1 MAMKSTGIVRRIDD
15 LGRVV
20 IPKEIRRQMAIK
32 EGEPLE
38 IYTDPSER
46 MIGFKKYERTDLT
59 FVLND
64 LRNEITTGFNDYD
77 YEDTRAMVNLIAEI
91 ENILKKY

>member
-1 MAMKSTGIVRRIDD
+1 MAMKSTNIIRRIDD

-20 IPKEIRRQMAIK
+20 IPKEIRRQMGIK

-38 IYTDPSER
+38 IYINPSER
-46 MIGFKKYERTDLT
+46 MVGFKKYERVDLA

-64 LRNEITTGFNDYD
+64 LRNEIIGYNDYD
-77 YEDTRAMVNLIAEI
+77 DEDTEAMVNLIEEI
-91 ENILKKY
+91 ENILNKY

>member
-1 MAMKSTGIVRRIDD
+1 MAMKSTNIIRRIDD

-20 IPKEIRRQMAIK
+20 IPREIRRQMGIK

-38 IYTDPSER
+38 IYIDPSEK
-46 MIGFKKYERTDLT
+46 MVGFKKYERTDLA

-64 LRNEITTGFNDYD
+64 LRNEITGYNDYD
-77 YEDTRAMVNLIAEI
+77 DEDTEAMVNLIEEI
-91 ENILKKY
+91 EKILKKY

>member
-1 MAMKSTGIVRRIDD
+1 MAMKSTNIIRRIDD

-20 IPKEIRRQMAIK
+20 IPREIRRQMGIK

-38 IYTDPSER
+38 IYTDPSEK
-46 MIGFKKYERTDLT
+46 MVGFKKYERVDLA

-64 LRNEITTGFNDYD
+64 LRNEITGYNDYD
-77 YEDTRAMVNLIAEI
+77 DEDTEAMVSLIDEI
-91 ENILKKY
+91 EKILKKY

>member
-1 MAMKSTGIVRRIDD
+1 MAMRTTHIVRRIDD
-15 LGRVV
+15 LGRVI

-38 IYTDPSER
+38 IYTDLSER
-46 MIGFKKYERTDLT
+46 MIGFKKYERTDLA

-64 LRNEITTGFNDYD
+64 LRNEITGYNDYD
-77 YEDTRAMVNLIAEI
+77 EEDTETMLNLIEGI
-91 ENILKKY
+91 ENILNKY

>member
-1 MAMKSTGIVRRIDD
+1 MKSTGIVRRIDD

-20 IPKEIRRQMAIK
+20 IPREIRRQMGIK

-38 IYTDPSER
+38 IYTDPSEK
-46 MIGFKKYERTDLT
+46 MVGFKKYERVDLA

-64 LRNEITTGFNDYD
+64 LRNEITGYNDYD
-77 YEDTRAMVNLIAEI
+77 DEDTEAMVNLIDEI
-91 ENILKKY
+91 EKILKKY

>member
-1 MAMKSTGIVRRIDD
+1 MAIKTTNIVRRIDD

-20 IPKEIRRQMAIK
+20 IPREIRKQMGFR

-38 IYTDPSER
+38 IYIDPAEK
-46 MIGFKKYERTDLT
+46 MVGFKKYQRADLA

-64 LRNEITTGFNDYD
+64 LRNEITGYGDYD
-77 YEDTRAMVNLIAEI
+77 DEDAEAMVSFIEEI

>member
-20 IPKEIRRQMAIK
+20 IPKEIRKQFAIK
-32 EGEPLE
+32 VGEPLE
-38 IYTDPSER
+38 IYTDPTER
-46 MIGFKKYERTDLT
+46 MIGFKKYQRTDLA

-64 LRNEITTGFNDYD
+64 LRNEITGYNDYD
-77 YEDTRAMVNLIAEI
+77 EEDTEVMVNLIEEI
-91 ENILKKY
+91 ENILNKY